1 MKSFATFYRNSFN
14 FTLPL
19 IEVTRYF
26 NWTDMFI
33 EGDYDIAVCNRIL
46 VTFFMVTVEVV
57 HIQLLGTLTGEV

>member
-33 EGDYDIAVCNRIL
+33 EGDIAVCNRIL

>member
-1 MKSFATFYRNSFN
+1 
-14 FTLPL
+14 
-19 IEVTRYF
+19 
-26 NWTDMFI
+26 MFI

>member
-46 VTFFMVTVEVV
+46 VTFFY
-57 HIQLLGTLTGEV
+57 GNC